1 MGRLRGRG
9 ARTLGR
15 ELRSPV
21 TLLLVVVCVVTGV
34 WAALVLTPDQDVEAF
49 GQQISV
55 GAQPPTATPSG
66 PPRIVQIGNTS
77 FDVPDVTIYGPLR
90 PQLSIGPVQRNETA
104 GRAVESLAEG
114 SSPADALAAIVAG
127 FERWYAWATL
137 VLVAVVLGVCGL
149 VGSLRVLAALRST
162 ARRSG
167 AGARPAVIARRLSR
181 TLTRSTVVALAVS
194 LVAWGVC
201 GVLAVAGA
209 QGLRDARS
217 LTDLTGAHHVT
228 PSPVGPEVSGVRGV
242 VIGDSRVARLG
253 GPPTPDATPEDLACA
268 RSSDSLARQVGAALG
283 DEVLNLACSGARIT
297 AGLRAPQQVGAVQVP
312 PQIGRLKQ
320 VQDPAFVVVAIGPN
334 DLNWTDL
341 IGYCYAATDC
351 ADNFTAGEFR
361 YRLAAFDRDYADLL
375 ADLATLP
382 SRPRVVVV
390 TSYDVLRPDARC
402 STVRGPLQFPGL
414 TPDEIALL
422 AGRNAELNG
431 VLTAGARRYGFDV
444 VTPPLRPLCTPSPD
458 GLGPDLQSLEDP
470 HPFHPTGVGVLR
482 LAIPVV
488 DRIGLPSGA
497 PPPG

>member
-1 MGRLRGRG
+1 MGRRLRGIR
-9 ARTLGR
+9 R

-21 TLLLVVVCVVTGV
+21 TLLLVVACVVAGV

-55 GAQPPTATPSG
+55 GVQPPSATASG

-77 FDVPDVTIYGPLR
+77 LDVPDVTIYGPIR

-104 GRAVESLAEG
+104 GSALESLADG
-114 SSPADALAAIVAG
+114 DSPTEALSAIVTG
-127 FERWYAWATL
+127 FEAWFGKATL
-137 VLVAVVLGVCGL
+137 ILVAVVLGVCGL
-149 VGSLRVLAALRST
+149 VGSLRVLATLRLT

-181 TLTRSTVVALAVS
+181 TLTLSTITALAVS
-194 LVAWGVC
+194 LVVWGAC
-201 GVLAVAGA
+201 GALAVAGA
-209 QGLRDARS
+209 QDLRSAES

-228 PSPVGPEVSGVRGV
+228 PSPVGPTVSGVRGV

-253 GPPTPDATPEDLACA
+253 GTPAPGASPEDVACA
-268 RSSDSLARQVGAALG
+268 RSSDSLARQLGAAIR
-283 DEVLNLACSGARIT
+283 DDVLNLACSGARIAT
-297 AGLRAPQQVGAVQVP
+297 GLRGPQQTGGVTVP

-320 VQDPAFVVVAIGPN
+320 VEDPAFVVVAVGPN

-341 IGYCYAATDC
+341 IGYCYAVADC

-382 SRPRVVVV
+382 SKPRVVVM

-402 STVRGPLQFPGL
+402 STARGPLQYPGL
-414 TPDEIALL
+414 TPEEIQLL
-422 AGRNAELNG
+422 SDRNAELNG
-431 VLTAGARRYGFDV
+431 VLTAGAARYGFDV
-444 VTPPLRPLCTPSPD
+444 VAPPLTPLCEPSPD
-458 GLGPDLQSLEDP
+458 GLGPDLQSLDDP
-470 HPFHPTGVGVLR
+470 HPFHPTGVGELR

-488 DRIGLPSGA
+488 DRIGLPPAAA